1 MNRIASIT
9 LAMALA
15 MSAQTVSGQNAE
27 EGSAL
32 YSQFCAA
39 CHGMSLRGDG
49 PMVSALTVR
58 PSDLTAL
65 SENGVFPV
73 FEVIRQIDGR
83 DPLLAHGGDM
93 PIFGPWFAGDGPDVA
108 MRGSGGQ
115 PILMSRPI
123 ADLVTFLMEEQQ

>member
-1 MNRIASIT
+1 MNRTASIT

-27 EGSAL
+27 EGAAL

-65 SENGVFPV
+65 SENGVFPL

-108 MRGSGGQ
+108 MRGPGGQ

>member
-1 MNRIASIT
+1 MNRVISIA

-15 MSAQTVSGQNAE
+15 MPAQSLCAQNAE
-27 EGSAL
+27 DGAGL
-32 YSQFCAA
+32 YTQFCAA
-39 CHGMSLRGDG
+39 CHGISLRGDG

-65 SENGVFPV
+65 LEDGVFPV
-73 FEVIRQIDGR
+73 FEVVRQIDGR

-108 MRGSGGQ
+108 MRGQGGQ

-123 ADLVTFLMEEQQ
+123 ADLVAFLMEEQQ